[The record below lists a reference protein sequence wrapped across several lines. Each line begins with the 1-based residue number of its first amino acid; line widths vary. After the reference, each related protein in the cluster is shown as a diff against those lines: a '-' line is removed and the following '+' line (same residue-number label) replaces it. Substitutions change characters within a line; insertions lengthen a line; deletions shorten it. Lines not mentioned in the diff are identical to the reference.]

1 MHIARYSSR
10 GFVLNSPPNLSCL
23 VHVYVTAGP
32 AACVVLRLLTSLLD
46 KRKKDASVHL
56 LTELE
61 VSVLKW
67 IICVFEP
74 WNVVY

>member
-1 MHIARYSSR
+1 M
-10 GFVLNSPPNLSCL
+10 
-23 VHVYVTAGP
+23 HVYVTAGP

-61 VSVLKW
+61 VSV